1 MNMMISHQQQQQ
13 QASRRRR
20 QRSYLP
26 RILEDDTQHTHQ
38 HTGARNKQKG
48 ALALALQSRKT
59 SETIQYSKT
68 RSSRTSTANT
78 SYFLQETTETFQ
90 EILSA
95 IRKGMQEYNCLRKA
109 FLLYL
114 LCVQLNF
121 IPKTSIRTEVFLNF
135 LRNYP
140 TMVGWIFLATKCN
153 RFLSSS
159 PKTTKLSSDKATGGS
174 SDTVDTVSSCMSQ
187 DASIDDHDPNQ
198 DLGRCRCHTK
208 TSDTSN
214 TASDDDTVITKS
226 RIDLTNEDV
235 HTQTQAQDLQA
246 QPSKSSSW
254 GFFVTAKSNSA
265 QEIRNNEMNYDNDDD
280 DDDEYSY
287 NMPSTEQTASF
298 EVYPNHTP
306 NNDAEE
312 TIINDETRHHNRRP
326 QQAVDSDWGYFADF
340 PEEAPTS
347 PQVEKKQTK
356 FQRSRYYSIYKKYTS
371 MYS

>member
-1 MNMMISHQQQQQ
+1 MMISQQQ

-20 QRSYLP
+20 QRSYMP
-26 RILEDDTQHTHQ
+26 RILEDDTHHTHQ
-38 HTGARNKQKG
+38 HTGARNNQKGAG
-48 ALALALQSRKT
+48 ALALALQSRKP
-59 SETIQYSKT
+59 SETIKYSNT
-68 RSSRTSTANT
+68 SESSRTSTANT

-90 EILSA
+90 ETLSA
-95 IRKGMQEYNCLRKA
+95 IRKDMQEYNCLRKA

-121 IPKTSIRTEVFLNF
+121 IPKTSIRTQVFLNF
-135 LRNYP
+135 LRYYP

-153 RFLSSS
+153 RFLSS

-187 DASIDDHDPNQ
+187 DASIDDHDQNQ
-198 DLGRCRCHTK
+198 DLSRCHTN

-214 TASDDDTVITKS
+214 TALDDDTVTTKV
-226 RIDLTNEDV
+226 RIDLNNEDI
-235 HTQTQAQDLQA
+235 HTQTKTQDLQA

-265 QEIRNNEMNYDNDDD
+265 QEILNNDMDYDDD

-287 NMPSTEQTASF
+287 NMPSMEQTASF

-312 TIINDETRHHNRRP
+312 TIINDETRHRRP

-340 PEEAPTS
+340 PEEAPS
-347 PQVEKKQTK
+347 PQVEKKKSK